1 MTLSRKNRQTN
12 SRELREQLASIF
24 VGEDILRD
32 RELLAVKHRVPTYR
46 MYRTLSANLPDVKQ
60 RSVPRLDHLSA
71 GLSCWQ
77 TCSWVPATRHVIIG
91 YIIAI
96 LPCGEDA
103 IKWNIFLAVYY
114 SVHLH
119 NRLICK
125 SDCMQKFWGKLWRS
139 EFVLNL
145 ALKVNPKRWIF
156 SLGSNGCC
164 MHSVWLLE
172 SDCVL

>member
-1 MTLSRKNRQTN
+1 MSWENNCPLFLLGKMSYKIKSFQQSNTECQPTWW
-12 SRELREQLASIF
+12 LA
-24 VGEDILRD
+24 RW
-32 RELLAVKHRVPTYR
+32 VPIYR

-60 RSVPRLDHLSA
+60 RSVPRLDHLSV

-77 TCSWVPATRHVIIG
+77 TCSWVPAIRHVIIG

-96 LPCGEDA
+96 LACGEDA
-103 IKWNIFLAVYY
+103 IKWNIFLAVYD
-114 SVHLH
+114 SVRLH

-125 SDCMQKFWGKLWRS
+125 SDCMQKFWGKNWRS

-156 SLGSNGCC
+156 SLGSNGSC
-164 MHSVWLLE
+164 MHSLWLLE